1 MKKLVYCALL
11 GLLTNHAHAATC
23 NCPSGYILDVSKT
36 SCMLRTVIEREATCL
51 QGQLLIDNKS
61 GFEDSCTGALK
72 TTIPA
77 GIPAN
82 EVRAELPS
90 WLLAKHRG
98 VDLWRKQE
106 FKVVG
111 CSKGLEGA

>member
-11 GLLTNHAHAATC
+11 GLFTNYAYAANC
-23 NCPSGYILDVSKT
+23 NCPSGYVTDESKT
-36 SCMLRTVIEREATCL
+36 SCMSRVLIEKEATCL

-61 GFEDSCTGALK
+61 GFEDSCTGSLK

-82 EVRAELPS
+82 EVKAALPH
-90 WLLAKHRG
+90 WFLAKRRG

-106 FKVVG
+106 FKIVG
-111 CSKGLEGA
+111 CATGE